1 MFRFLHPATIFCLL
15 LPFLTP
21 LGSAQ
26 SQTNPGAATANLTP
40 HLATLQNGWI
50 SIQVE
55 DTGGHLTGLKII
67 DPSQGHLIQFPE
79 LFTLTMANGMVVK
92 ASELRPL
99 SAVEKTELPAEKDSS
114 RYSDRLSGLALCT
127 KLADDQETM
136 HIDWCAVLRDGS
148 HYIRQQITLHALK
161 GDLSITEVR
170 LLHWNSPSAQV
181 IGTVAGSPLADEE
194 FYLGFEQPLSQSQA
208 KNGLADA
215 WLKRVLPLKE
225 NQSITYSSVV
235 GIAPPGQRRRAFLE
249 YLERERAH
257 PYRTFLHYNTWYD
270 LGFGNRFDEAGALD
284 RIHAFGE
291 ELVRKRKVVM
301 DSFLFD
307 DGWDDSNS
315 IYGFDSGFPQG
326 FTRVGQ
332 EASKYHFGI
341 GVWLSP
347 WGGYDVAKQRRLE
360 FGRKEGY
367 EIYKNGFALS
377 GPKYYQRFEETCL
390 EMMAKYGVNQFKF
403 DGTGN
408 ADQVF
413 PGSAFDSDFD
423 AAIHL
428 IERLRQQ
435 KPDIFIN
442 LTTGTAPSPFWLRY
456 ADSIWRGGE
465 DHSFAG
471 VGTWRQKWITYRD
484 GQIYKNIVQRGP
496 LYPINSLM
504 LHGLLYA
511 KQAQNLMTDPGDDFT
526 AEVHSYFGEG
536 TQLQE
541 MYITPALLSKQN
553 WDVLAESARWS
564 RANASVLK
572 DTHWIGGDPN
582 TLKVYGWAA
591 WTPER
596 GIIVLRNPSDHPQD
610 FMLDVQKAFEL
621 PEGAARTYRA
631 HSPWAADAA
640 QQAISLEAGKGKK
653 ISLLPFQVLTLDAVP
668 GK

>member
-1 MFRFLHPATIFCLL
+1 MLRFLRPATIFSLL
-15 LPFLTP
+15 LPCFLP
-21 LGSAQ
+21 LCSAQ
-26 SQTNPGAATANLTP
+26 SPTAPDAPTARVTP

-55 DTGGHLTGLKII
+55 DTGGHLAGLKII

-79 LFTLTMANGMVVK
+79 LFTLTMENGTVVK
-92 ASELRPL
+92 ASELQPL
-99 SAVEKTELPAEKDSS
+99 SAIEKTELSAEKDSS

-127 KLADDQETM
+127 KLTDGKETM
-136 HIDWCAVLRDGS
+136 RIDWCAVLREGS
-148 HYIRQQITLHALK
+148 HYIRQQVTLHALK
-161 GDLSITEVR
+161 GDLPVTEVR
-170 LLHWNSPSAQV
+170 LLQWNSPSAQV
-181 IGTVAGSPLADEE
+181 IGTVAGSPLGDEE
-194 FYLGFEQPLSQSQA
+194 FYLGFEQPLSQSQV
-208 KNGLADA
+208 KNGLATA

-235 GIAPPGQRRRAFLE
+235 GIAPSGQMRRAFLE

-284 RIHAFGE
+284 RIQSFGE
-291 ELVRKRKVVM
+291 ELVRKRSVVM

-332 EASKYHFGI
+332 EAAKYHFGI

-347 WGGYDVAKQRRLE
+347 WGGYDVAKQHRLE

-367 EIYKNGFALS
+367 EIYKDGFALS
-377 GPKYYQRFEETCL
+377 GPKYYHRFEETCL
-390 EMMAKYGVNQFKF
+390 EMMSKYGVNQFKF

-413 PGSAFDSDFD
+413 PGSTFDSDFD

-511 KQAQNLMTDPGDDFT
+511 KQAQNLMSDPGDDFT
-526 AEVHSYFGEG
+526 SEVHSYFGEG

-541 MYITPALLSKQN
+541 MYITPSLLTKQN

-610 FMLDVQKAFEL
+610 FTLDVQKAFEL

-631 HSPWAADAA
+631 HSPWAADSA
-640 QQAISLEAGKGKK
+640 QPPVSLEAGKARKF
-653 ISLLPFQVLTLDAVP
+653 SLLPFQVLTLDAVP